1 MMKRF
6 VHHAEVTFGGS
17 RWKSPR
23 RGIVFIM
30 LVFAL
35 IDLRKQYFFAL
46 NFLFEFPEKFAFRE
60 DDSFHVDSLIF
71 VISIISL
78 L

>member
-30 LVFAL
+30 LFFAL
-35 IDLRKQYFFAL
+35 IDLTKLYFFAL
-46 NFLFEFPEKFAFRE
+46 NILF
-60 DDSFHVDSLIF
+60 
-71 VISIISL
+71 
-78 L
+78 